1 MIKRVMLAAALLMMA
16 AGLFPT
22 QAETTLRIG
31 LNSDPDML
39 DPSLARTFT
48 SRTVFAALCDKLVDI
63 SPELDIVPQLATEWH
78 WTDDGKGLVM
88 RLRPGVRFHDGEPF
102 NAAAVKYSLKRH
114 QTLPGST
121 RRSEINSIK
130 DVEIIDDLTV
140 KLVLWQP
147 SSPLLSLLADRAGMI
162 VSPKAAEVEGDKFAD
177 HPVCAGPYK
186 FVERVPQDRIVVER
200 FPDYWNKDAIKFDK
214 IIYLPVP
221 DSTVRLANLLS
232 GGLDMIET
240 VAAADFDRLGTDS
253 RVKLYQITGLGYEGV
268 RFNTN
273 HGELAK
279 KPLGSDPRLREAFEL
294 AIDREALNQVVFNGH
309 VVPGNQF
316 MPPNSPFYAKEF
328 PIPPRNV
335 EKAKQLLA
343 AAGQPHPIVTML
355 VQNLSELM
363 QAAQVLQAMV
373 GEAGFDLKLQTV
385 ESNTAINMAH
395 DGQYESYLSG
405 WSGRLDPDGNIYN
418 FAACKAPLNDAGYCN
433 PTVDRELDEARIYQ
447 TPAERLP
454 HYAKVIAELIK
465 DRPMIFLWH
474 VTWLWAATPKLAG
487 FTPYP
492 DGLIRPQGLRMQ

>member
-1 MIKRVMLAAALLMMA
+1 MVCAPVASATPAETAMIKRMILAAALLMMA
-16 AGLFPT
+16 AALFPT

-31 LNSDPDML
+31 LNNDPDML

-48 SRTVFAALCDKLVDI
+48 SRTVFAALCDKLVEI

-88 RLRPGVRFHDGEPF
+88 KLRSGVRFHDGEPF
-102 NAAAVKYSLKRH
+102 NAAAVKYSLERH
-114 QTLPGST
+114 QNLPGST

-130 DVEIIDDLTV
+130 AVEIIDDLTV

-162 VSPKAAEVEGDKFAD
+162 VSPKAAEAEGDKFAD
-177 HPVCAGPYK
+177 HPVCAGPYR
-186 FVERVPQDRIVVER
+186 FVERFAHD
-200 FPDYWNKDAIKFDK
+200 WNKDAIKFDK
-214 IIYLPVP
+214 IIYLPIP

-240 VAAADFDRLGTDS
+240 VAAADFDRLGADR
-253 RVKLYQITGLGYEGV
+253 RVKLYQSSGLGYQGV
-268 RFNTN
+268 RFNIN

-309 VVPGNQF
+309 VIPGNQF

-343 AAGQPHPIVTML
+343 AASQPHPTVTLL
-355 VQNLSELM
+355 VQNLPELM

-373 GEAGFDLKLQTV
+373 GEAGFELKLQVV
-385 ESNTAINMAH
+385 E
-395 DGQYESYLSG
+395 G
-405 WSGRLDPDGNIYN
+405 
-418 FAACKAPLNDAGYCN
+418 
-433 PTVDRELDEARIYQ
+433 
-447 TPAERLP
+447 
-454 HYAKVIAELIK
+454 
-465 DRPMIFLWH
+465 
-474 VTWLWAATPKLAG
+474 
-487 FTPYP
+487 
-492 DGLIRPQGLRMQ
+492 